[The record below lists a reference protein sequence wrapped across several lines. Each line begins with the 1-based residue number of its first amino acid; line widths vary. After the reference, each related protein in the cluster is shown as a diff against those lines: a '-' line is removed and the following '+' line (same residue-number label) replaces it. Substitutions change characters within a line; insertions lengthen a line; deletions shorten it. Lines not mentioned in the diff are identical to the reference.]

1 MVNDAEKYKAE
12 DEAVAARI
20 ASKNGL
26 ESYSYNL
33 RNSIEGDLKDKLEAD
48 DKAKLEKEINE
59 TISWLDAS
67 QEASKEEYDERQKA
81 LEAIANPIMVS
92 ISTAYHGQESRAETS
107 FYFPITDEGLR
118 RCWWRYARRRY
129 ARSTRWIP
137 WCWCR
142 RSRSWCRR
150 AFGGGSRLDATL
162 MMY

>member
-12 DEAVAARI
+12 DEAVAARV

-81 LEAIANPIMVS
+81 LEAVANPIMVS
-92 ISTAYHGQESRAETS
+92 
-107 FYFPITDEGLR
+107 LR
-118 RCWWRYARRRY
+118 VASLSHHDN
-129 ARSTRWIP
+129 AP
-137 WCWCR
+137 
-142 RSRSWCRR
+142 
-150 AFGGGSRLDATL
+150 D
-162 MMY
+162 